1 MQFVTWFP
9 YYQDI
14 RKKMGYS
21 TEEDQKAAYVLS
33 DLIKRK
39 FLDTK
44 ILEKKIRGK
53 RVLAI
58 GAGPNLDLYTSF
70 IKKNSKSFVKIVADG
85 AVKFLIENNIKPDI
99 VVTDLDGDLRFL
111 VKAEKIGAL
120 MVIHAHSDNVD
131 LMRKYIPKFRKII
144 GTTQVM
150 PVENVYNFG
159 GFTDGDRCV
168 FLAEEF
174 GAKDIVLVGML
185 FDDRI
190 GSYSKEIVN
199 DVKVKKEKLQ
209 IAKRLLQI
217 LAKNTKSNLFDTSQ
231 KPIIGFKYYKIIS

>member
-1 MQFVTWFP
+1 
-9 YYQDI
+9 
-14 RKKMGYS
+14 MGYS
-21 TEEDQKAAYVLS
+21 TEEDQKAAYILS
-33 DLIKRK
+33 NLIKRK
-39 FLDTK
+39 FLDPK
-44 ILEKKIRGK
+44 ILDKKIRGK
-53 RVLAI
+53 QVLAI

-70 IKKNSKSFVKIVADG
+70 IKKNRSFVKIVADG

-111 VKAEKIGAL
+111 VKAEKLGAI

-131 LMRKYIPKFRKII
+131 LIRKYISKFRKII

-150 PVENVYNFG
+150 PVEHVYNFG

-185 FDDRI
+185 FDDSI
-190 GSYSKEIVN
+190 GQYSKAIIDNVE
-199 DVKVKKEKLQ
+199 VKREKLQ
-209 IAKRLLQI
+209 IAKRLLQV
-217 LAKNTKSNLFDTSQ
+217 LAKNTKSNLFDTSK
-231 KPIIGFKYYKIIS
+231 KPIIGFKYFKITS

>member
-21 TEEDQKAAYVLS
+21 TEEDQKAAYILS
-33 DLIKRK
+33 NLIKRK
-39 FLDTK
+39 FLDPK
-44 ILEKKIRGK
+44 ILDKKIRGK
-53 RVLAI
+53 QVLAI

-70 IKKNSKSFVKIVADG
+70 IKKNRSFVKIVADG

-111 VKAEKIGAL
+111 VKAEKLGAI

-131 LMRKYIPKFRKII
+131 LIRKYIPKFRKII

-150 PVENVYNFG
+150 PVEHVYNFG

-185 FDDRI
+185 FDDSI
-190 GSYSKEIVN
+190 GQYSKAIIDNVE
-199 DVKVKKEKLQ
+199 VKREKLQ
-209 IAKRLLQI
+209 IAKRLLQV
-217 LAKNTKSNLFDTSQ
+217 LAKNTKSNLFDTSK
-231 KPIIGFKYYKIIS
+231 KPIIGFKYFKITT

>member
-1 MQFVTWFP
+1 
-9 YYQDI
+9 
-14 RKKMGYS
+14 MGYS
-21 TEEDQKAAYVLS
+21 TEEDQKAAYILS
-33 DLIKRK
+33 NLIKRK
-39 FLDTK
+39 FLDSK
-44 ILEKKIRGK
+44 ILDKKIRGK
-53 RVLAI
+53 QVLAI

-70 IKKNSKSFVKIVADG
+70 IKKNRSFVKIVADG

-111 VKAEKIGAL
+111 VKAEKLGAI

-131 LMRKYIPKFRKII
+131 LIRKYISKFRKII

-150 PVENVYNFG
+150 PVEHVYNFG

-185 FDDRI
+185 FDDSI
-190 GSYSKEIVN
+190 GQYSKAIIDNVE
-199 DVKVKKEKLQ
+199 VKREKLQ
-209 IAKRLLQI
+209 IAKRLLQV
-217 LAKNTKSNLFDTSQ
+217 LAKNTKSNLFDTSK
-231 KPIIGFKYYKIIS
+231 KPIIGFKYFKITS

>member
-1 MQFVTWFP
+1 
-9 YYQDI
+9 
-14 RKKMGYS
+14 MGYS
-21 TEEDQKAAYVLS
+21 TEEDQKAAYILS

-39 FLDTK
+39 FLDPK
-44 ILEKKIRGK
+44 ILDKKIRGK

-70 IKKNSKSFVKIVADG
+70 LKKNRSFVKIVADG

-99 VVTDLDGDLRFL
+99 VVTDLDGDPRFL
-111 VKAEKIGAL
+111 VKAEKLGAI
-120 MVIHAHSDNVD
+120 MVIHAHSDNID
-131 LMRKYIPKFRKII
+131 LMKKFIPKFRKIV

-150 PVENVYNFG
+150 PVGYVYNFG

-174 GAKDIVLVGML
+174 GAKDIVLIGML
-185 FDDRI
+185 FDNKI
-190 GSYSKEIVN
+190 GPYSKEIVDN
-199 DVKVKKEKLQ
+199 VKVKREKLQ
-209 IAKRLLQI
+209 IAKKLLQV

-231 KPIIGFKYYKIIS
+231 KPIIGFKYFKTTS

>member
-1 MQFVTWFP
+1 MHFVTWFP

-21 TEEDQKAAYVLS
+21 TEEDQKAAYILS

-39 FLDTK
+39 FLDPK
-44 ILEKKIRGK
+44 ILDKKIRGK

-58 GAGPNLDLYTSF
+58 GAGPNLDIYTSF
-70 IKKNSKSFVKIVADG
+70 LKKNRSFVKIVADG

-99 VVTDLDGDLRFL
+99 VVTDLDGDPRFL
-111 VKAEKIGAL
+111 VKAEKLGAI
-120 MVIHAHSDNVD
+120 MVIHAHSDNID
-131 LMRKYIPKFRKII
+131 LMKKFIPKFRKIV

-150 PVENVYNFG
+150 PVEHVYNFG

-174 GAKDIVLVGML
+174 GAKDIVLIGML
-185 FDDRI
+185 FDNKI
-190 GSYSKEIVN
+190 GPYSKEIVDN
-199 DVKVKKEKLQ
+199 VKVKREKLQ
-209 IAKRLLQI
+209 IAKKLLQV

-231 KPIIGFKYYKIIS
+231 KPIIGFKYFKITS

>member
-21 TEEDQKAAYVLS
+21 TEEDQKAAYILS
-33 DLIKRK
+33 NLIKRK
-39 FLDTK
+39 FLDSK
-44 ILEKKIRGK
+44 ILDKKIRGK
-53 RVLAI
+53 QVLAI
-58 GAGPNLDLYTSF
+58 GAGPNLDLCTSF
-70 IKKNSKSFVKIVADG
+70 IKKNRSFVKIVADG

-111 VKAEKIGAL
+111 VKAEKLGAI

-131 LMRKYIPKFRKII
+131 LIRKYIPKFRKII

-150 PVENVYNFG
+150 PVEHVYNFG

-185 FDDRI
+185 FDASI
-190 GSYSKEIVN
+190 GQYSKAIIDNVE
-199 DVKVKKEKLQ
+199 VKREKLQ
-209 IAKRLLQI
+209 IAKRLLQV
-217 LAKNTKSNLFDTSQ
+217 LAKNTKSNLFDTSK
-231 KPIIGFKYYKIIS
+231 KPIIGFKYFKITS

>member
-1 MQFVTWFP
+1 VHFVTWFP

-21 TEEDQKAAYVLS
+21 TEEDQKAAYILS

-39 FLDTK
+39 FLDPK
-44 ILEKKIRGK
+44 ILDKKIRGK

-70 IKKNSKSFVKIVADG
+70 LKKNRSFVKIVADG

-99 VVTDLDGDLRFL
+99 VVTDLDGDPRFL
-111 VKAEKIGAL
+111 VKAEKLGAI
-120 MVIHAHSDNVD
+120 MVIHAHNDNID
-131 LMRKYIPKFRKII
+131 LMKKFIPKFRKIV

-150 PVENVYNFG
+150 PVEHVYNFG

-174 GAKDIVLVGML
+174 GAKDIVLIGML
-185 FDDRI
+185 FDNKI
-190 GSYSKEIVN
+190 GPYSKEIVDN
-199 DVKVKKEKLQ
+199 VKVKREKLQ
-209 IAKRLLQI
+209 IAKKLLQV

-231 KPIIGFKYYKIIS
+231 KPIIGFKYFKITS

>member
-9 YYQDI
+9 YYQDV

-21 TEEDQKAAYVLS
+21 TEEDQKAAYILS
-33 DLIKRK
+33 NLIKRK
-39 FLDTK
+39 FLDPK
-44 ILEKKIRGK
+44 ILDKKIRGK
-53 RVLAI
+53 QILII

-70 IKKNSKSFVKIVADG
+70 IKKNRSFVKIVADG

-99 VVTDLDGDLRFL
+99 VVTDLDGDPRFL
-111 VKAEKIGAL
+111 VKAEKLGAI
-120 MVIHAHSDNVD
+120 MVIHAHSDNID
-131 LMRKYIPKFRKII
+131 LMKKFIPKFRKIV

-150 PVENVYNFG
+150 PVEHVYNFG

-174 GAKDIVLVGML
+174 GAKDIVLIGML
-185 FDDRI
+185 FDNKI
-190 GSYSKEIVN
+190 GPYSKEIVDN
-199 DVKVKKEKLQ
+199 VKVKREKLQ
-209 IAKRLLQI
+209 IAKKLLQV

-231 KPIIGFKYYKIIS
+231 KPIIGFKYFKITS

>member
-21 TEEDQKAAYVLS
+21 TEEDQKAAYILS
-33 DLIKRK
+33 NLIKRK
-39 FLDTK
+39 FLDSK
-44 ILEKKIRGK
+44 ILDKKIRGK
-53 RVLAI
+53 QVLAI

-70 IKKNSKSFVKIVADG
+70 IKKNRSFVKIVADG

-111 VKAEKIGAL
+111 VKAEKLGAI

-131 LMRKYIPKFRKII
+131 LIRKYIPKFRKII

-150 PVENVYNFG
+150 PVEHVYNFG

-185 FDDRI
+185 FDASI
-190 GSYSKEIVN
+190 GQYSKAIIDNVE
-199 DVKVKKEKLQ
+199 VKREKLQ
-209 IAKRLLQI
+209 IAKRLLQV
-217 LAKNTKSNLFDTSQ
+217 LAKNTKSNLFDTSK
-231 KPIIGFKYYKIIS
+231 KPIIGFKYFKITS

>member
-1 MQFVTWFP
+1 
-9 YYQDI
+9 
-14 RKKMGYS
+14 MGYS
-21 TEEDQKAAYVLS
+21 TEEDQKAAYILS
-33 DLIKRK
+33 NLIKRK
-39 FLDTK
+39 FLDPK
-44 ILEKKIRGK
+44 ILDKKIRGK
-53 RVLAI
+53 QVLAI

-70 IKKNSKSFVKIVADG
+70 IKKNRSFVKIVADG

-111 VKAEKIGAL
+111 VKAEKLGAI

-131 LMRKYIPKFRKII
+131 LIRKYISKFRKII

-150 PVENVYNFG
+150 PVEHVYNFG

-185 FDDRI
+185 FDASI
-190 GSYSKEIVN
+190 GQYSKAIIDNVE
-199 DVKVKKEKLQ
+199 VKREKLQ
-209 IAKRLLQI
+209 IAKRLLQV
-217 LAKNTKSNLFDTSQ
+217 LAKNTKSNLFDTSK
-231 KPIIGFKYYKIIS
+231 KPIIGFKYFKITS

>member
-9 YYQDI
+9 YYQDV

-21 TEEDQKAAYVLS
+21 TEEDQKAAYILS
-33 DLIKRK
+33 NLIKRK
-39 FLDTK
+39 FLDPK
-44 ILEKKIRGK
+44 ILDKKIRGK
-53 RVLAI
+53 QILII

-70 IKKNSKSFVKIVADG
+70 IKKNRSFVKIVADG

-99 VVTDLDGDLRFL
+99 VVTDLDGDPRFL
-111 VKAEKIGAL
+111 VKAEKLGAI
-120 MVIHAHSDNVD
+120 MVIHAHSDNID
-131 LMRKYIPKFRKII
+131 LMKKFIPKFRKII

-150 PVENVYNFG
+150 PVEHVYNFG

-185 FDDRI
+185 FDDSI
-190 GSYSKEIVN
+190 GPYSKEIIN
-199 DVKVKKEKLQ
+199 NVKVKREKLQ
-209 IAKRLLQI
+209 IAKRLLQV
-217 LAKNTKSNLFDTSQ
+217 LAKNTKSNLFDTSK
-231 KPIIGFKYYKIIS
+231 KPIIGFKYFKITT

>member
-33 DLIKRK
+33 NLIKRK
-39 FLDTK
+39 FLDPS
-44 ILEKKIRGK
+44 ILNKKIRDK

-58 GAGPNLDLYTSF
+58 GAGPNLELHISF
-70 IKKNSKSFVKIVADG
+70 IKKNRSFVKIVADG

-99 VVTDLDGDLRFL
+99 VVTDLDGDPGSLI
-111 VKAEKIGAL
+111 KAEKLGAII
-120 MVIHAHSDNVD
+120 VIHAHGDNVD
-131 LMRKYIPKFRKII
+131 LMKKYIPKFRKII

-150 PVENVYNFG
+150 PIKHVYNFG

-185 FDDRI
+185 FDGNI
-190 GSYSKEIVN
+190 GKYSKQIIG
-199 DVKVKKEKLQ
+199 DVKIKREKLQ

-217 LAKNTKSNLFDTSQ
+217 LAKNTTSNLFDTSDN
-231 KPIIGFKYYKIIS
+231 PIGGFKYFRIT

>member
-1 MQFVTWFP
+1 
-9 YYQDI
+9 
-14 RKKMGYS
+14 MGYS
-21 TEEDQKAAYVLS
+21 TEEDQKAAYILS
-33 DLIKRK
+33 NLIKRK
-39 FLDTK
+39 FLDPK
-44 ILEKKIRGK
+44 ILDKKIRGK
-53 RVLAI
+53 QVLAI

-70 IKKNSKSFVKIVADG
+70 IKKNRSFVKIVADG

-111 VKAEKIGAL
+111 VKAEKLGAI

-131 LMRKYIPKFRKII
+131 LIRKYIPKFRKII

-150 PVENVYNFG
+150 PVEHVYNFG

-185 FDDRI
+185 FDASI
-190 GSYSKEIVN
+190 GQYSKAIIDNVE
-199 DVKVKKEKLQ
+199 VKREKLQ
-209 IAKRLLQI
+209 IAKRLLQV
-217 LAKNTKSNLFDTSQ
+217 LAKNTKSNLFDTSK
-231 KPIIGFKYYKIIS
+231 KPIIGFKYFKITS

>member
-1 MQFVTWFP
+1 
-9 YYQDI
+9 
-14 RKKMGYS
+14 MGYS
-21 TEEDQKAAYVLS
+21 TEEDQKAAYILS

-39 FLDTK
+39 FLDPK
-44 ILEKKIRGK
+44 ILDKKIRGK

-70 IKKNSKSFVKIVADG
+70 LKKNRSFVKIVADG

-99 VVTDLDGDLRFL
+99 VVTDLDGDPRFL
-111 VKAEKIGAL
+111 VKAEKLGAI
-120 MVIHAHSDNVD
+120 MVIHAHSDNID
-131 LMRKYIPKFRKII
+131 LMKKFIPKFRKIV

-150 PVENVYNFG
+150 PVEYVYNFG

-174 GAKDIVLVGML
+174 GAKDIVLIGML
-185 FDDRI
+185 FDNKI
-190 GSYSKEIVN
+190 GPYSKEIVDN
-199 DVKVKKEKLQ
+199 VKVKREKLQ
-209 IAKRLLQI
+209 IAKKLLQV

-231 KPIIGFKYYKIIS
+231 KPIIGFKYFKTTS

>member
-1 MQFVTWFP
+1 MHFVTWFP

-21 TEEDQKAAYVLS
+21 TEEDQKAAYILS

-39 FLDTK
+39 FLDPK
-44 ILEKKIRGK
+44 ILDKKIRGK

-70 IKKNSKSFVKIVADG
+70 LKKNRSFVKIVADG

-99 VVTDLDGDLRFL
+99 VVTDLDGDPRFL
-111 VKAEKIGAL
+111 VKAEKLGAI
-120 MVIHAHSDNVD
+120 MVIHAHSDNID
-131 LMRKYIPKFRKII
+131 LIKKFIPKFRKIV

-150 PVENVYNFG
+150 PVEHVYNFG

-174 GAKDIVLVGML
+174 GAKDIVLIGML
-185 FDDRI
+185 FDNII
-190 GSYSKEIVN
+190 GPYSKEIVDN
-199 DVKVKKEKLQ
+199 VKVKREKLQ
-209 IAKRLLQI
+209 IAKKLLQV

-231 KPIIGFKYYKIIS
+231 KPIIGFKYFKTTS

>member
-21 TEEDQKAAYVLS
+21 TEEDQKAAYILS
-33 DLIKRK
+33 NLIKRK
-39 FLDTK
+39 FLDPK
-44 ILEKKIRGK
+44 ILDKKIRGK
-53 RVLAI
+53 QVLAI

-70 IKKNSKSFVKIVADG
+70 IKKNRSFVKIVADG

-111 VKAEKIGAL
+111 VKAEKLGAI

-131 LMRKYIPKFRKII
+131 LIRKYIPKFRKII

-150 PVENVYNFG
+150 PVEHVYNFG

-185 FDDRI
+185 FDASI
-190 GSYSKEIVN
+190 GQYSKAIIDNVE
-199 DVKVKKEKLQ
+199 VKREKLQ
-209 IAKRLLQI
+209 IAKRLLQV
-217 LAKNTKSNLFDTSQ
+217 LAKNTKSNLFDTSK
-231 KPIIGFKYYKIIS
+231 KPIIGFKYFKITS

>member
-21 TEEDQKAAYVLS
+21 TEEDQKAAYILS
-33 DLIKRK
+33 NLIKQK
-39 FLDTK
+39 FLDPK
-44 ILEKKIRGK
+44 ILDKKIRGK
-53 RVLAI
+53 QVLAI

-70 IKKNSKSFVKIVADG
+70 IKKNRSFVKIVADG

-99 VVTDLDGDLRFL
+99 VVTDLDGDLQFL
-111 VKAEKIGAL
+111 VKAEKLGAI

-150 PVENVYNFG
+150 PVEHVYNFG

-185 FDDRI
+185 FDDSI
-190 GSYSKEIVN
+190 GQYSKEIIN
-199 DVKVKKEKLQ
+199 NVKVKREKLQ
-209 IAKRLLQI
+209 IAKRLLQV
-217 LAKNTKSNLFDTSQ
+217 LAKNTKSNLFDTSK
-231 KPIIGFKYYKIIS
+231 KPIIGFKYFKITP

>member
-21 TEEDQKAAYVLS
+21 TEEDQKAAYILS
-33 DLIKRK
+33 NLIKRK
-39 FLDTK
+39 FLDSK
-44 ILEKKIRGK
+44 ILDKKIRGK
-53 RVLAI
+53 QVLAI
-58 GAGPNLDLYTSF
+58 GAGPNLDLCTSF
-70 IKKNSKSFVKIVADG
+70 IKKNRSFVKIVADG

-111 VKAEKIGAL
+111 VKAEKLGAI

-131 LMRKYIPKFRKII
+131 LIRKYISKFRKII

-150 PVENVYNFG
+150 PVEHVYNFG

-185 FDDRI
+185 FDASI
-190 GSYSKEIVN
+190 GQYSKAIIDNVE
-199 DVKVKKEKLQ
+199 VKREKLQ
-209 IAKRLLQI
+209 IAKRLLQV
-217 LAKNTKSNLFDTSQ
+217 LAKNTKSNLFDTSK
-231 KPIIGFKYYKIIS
+231 KPIIGFKYFKITS

>member
-9 YYQDI
+9 YYQVI
-14 RKKMGYS
+14 RQKMGYS
-21 TEEDQKAAYVLS
+21 TEEDQKAAYLLS
-33 DLIKRK
+33 NLIKRK
-39 FLDTK
+39 FLDPK
-44 ILEKKIRGK
+44 VLDKKIKGK
-53 RVLAI
+53 RILII

-70 IKKNSKSFVKIVADG
+70 IKKNKSYIKIVADG

-111 VKAEKIGAL
+111 IKAEKLGAII
-120 MVIHAHSDNVD
+120 VIHAHSDNIA
-131 LMRKYIPKFRKII
+131 LMEKYVPKFRRII

-150 PVENVYNFG
+150 PVPHVFNYG

-185 FDDRI
+185 FDDNI
-190 GSYSKEIVN
+190 GPYSKDKIN
-199 DVKVKKEKLQ
+199 NVKVKREKLQ
-209 IAKRLLQI
+209 IAKKLLQV
-217 LAKNTKSNLFDTSQ
+217 LAKNSKSNLFDTSK
-231 KPIIGFKYYKIIS
+231 KPIIGFKPFKITP

>member
-21 TEEDQKAAYVLS
+21 TEEDQKAAYILS
-33 DLIKRK
+33 NLIKRK
-39 FLDTK
+39 FLDPK
-44 ILEKKIRGK
+44 ILDKKIRGK
-53 RVLAI
+53 QILII

-70 IKKNSKSFVKIVADG
+70 IKKNRSFVKIVADG

-111 VKAEKIGAL
+111 VKAEKLGAI

-131 LMRKYIPKFRKII
+131 LIRKYIPKFRKII

-150 PVENVYNFG
+150 PVEHVYNFG

-185 FDDRI
+185 FDASI
-190 GSYSKEIVN
+190 GQYSKAIIDNVE
-199 DVKVKKEKLQ
+199 VKREKLQ
-209 IAKRLLQI
+209 IAKRLLQV
-217 LAKNTKSNLFDTSQ
+217 LAKNTKSNLFDTSK
-231 KPIIGFKYYKIIS
+231 KPIIGFKYFKITS

>member
-44 ILEKKIRGK
+44 ILEKKIREK

-99 VVTDLDGDLRFL
+99 VVTDLDGDPRFL

-120 MVIHAHSDNVD
+120 MVIHAHSDN
-131 LMRKYIPKFRKII
+131 
-144 GTTQVM
+144 
-150 PVENVYNFG
+150 
-159 GFTDGDRCV
+159 
-168 FLAEEF
+168 
-174 GAKDIVLVGML
+174 
-185 FDDRI
+185 
-190 GSYSKEIVN
+190 
-199 DVKVKKEKLQ
+199 
-209 IAKRLLQI
+209 
-217 LAKNTKSNLFDTSQ
+217 
-231 KPIIGFKYYKIIS
+231 

>member
-1 MQFVTWFP
+1 
-9 YYQDI
+9 
-14 RKKMGYS
+14 MGYS
-21 TEEDQKAAYVLS
+21 TEEDQKAAYILS
-33 DLIKRK
+33 NLIKRK
-39 FLDTK
+39 FLDSK
-44 ILEKKIRGK
+44 ILDKKIRGK
-53 RVLAI
+53 QVLAI

-70 IKKNSKSFVKIVADG
+70 IKKNRSFVKIVADG

-111 VKAEKIGAL
+111 VKAEKLGAI

-131 LMRKYIPKFRKII
+131 LIRKYISKFRKII

-150 PVENVYNFG
+150 PVEHVYNFG

-185 FDDRI
+185 FDDNI
-190 GSYSKEIVN
+190 GSYSKAKIN
-199 DVKVKKEKLQ
+199 NVKVKREKLQ
-209 IAKRLLQI
+209 IAKKLLQV
-217 LAKNTKSNLFDTSQ
+217 LAKNSKSNLFDISK
-231 KPIIGFKYYKIIS
+231 KPIIGFKPFKSTP

>member
-1 MQFVTWFP
+1 VQFVTWFP

-21 TEEDQKAAYVLS
+21 TLEDQKAAYILS
-33 DLIKRK
+33 NLIKRK
-39 FLDTK
+39 FLDPK
-44 ILEKKIRGK
+44 ILDKKIRGK
-53 RVLAI
+53 QILAI
-58 GAGPNLDLYTSF
+58 GAGPNLELYTSF
-70 IKKNSKSFVKIVADG
+70 IKKNRSFVKIVADG

-99 VVTDLDGDLRFL
+99 VVTDLDGDLKFL
-111 VKAEKIGAL
+111 VKAEKLGAI

-131 LMRKYIPKFRKII
+131 LMKKYIPKFRKII

-150 PVENVYNFG
+150 PVEHVYNFG

-185 FDDRI
+185 FDDSI
-190 GSYSKEIVN
+190 GPYSKEVIDN
-199 DVKVKKEKLQ
+199 VKIKREKLQ
-209 IAKRLLQI
+209 IAKRLLQV
-217 LAKNTKSNLFDTSQ
+217 LAKNTTSNLFDTSK
-231 KPIIGFKYYKIIS
+231 KPIIGFKYFKITT

>member
-1 MQFVTWFP
+1 VKFVTWFP

-21 TEEDQKAAYVLS
+21 TEEDQKAASVLS
-33 DLIKRK
+33 NLIKRK
-39 FLDTK
+39 FLPSS
-44 ILEKKIRGK
+44 ILDKKIRDK

-58 GAGPNLDLYTSF
+58 GAGPNLDLHISF
-70 IKKNSKSFVKIVADG
+70 IKKNRSFVKIVADG
-85 AVKFLIENNIKPDI
+85 AVQFLIENNIKPDI
-99 VVTDLDGDLRFL
+99 VVTDLDGDPRFL
-111 VKAEKIGAL
+111 LKAEKLGAI
-120 MVIHAHSDNVD
+120 MVIHAHGDNVD
-131 LMRKYIPKFRKII
+131 LIKKYIPKFRKII

-150 PVENVYNFG
+150 PIKHVYNFG

-185 FDDRI
+185 FDDNI
-190 GSYSKEIVN
+190 GKYSKQIID
-199 DVKVKKEKLQ
+199 DVKIKKEKLQ

-217 LAKNTKSNLFDTSQ
+217 LAKNTKSNLFDTS
-231 KPIIGFKYYKIIS
+231 KNPITGFKYFKIT